1 MDHVLVT
8 DRKVI
13 SSCCSVSWVI
23 EAFRYKKF
31 LWSRPWRGNTWWRR
45 RGVVRKDR
53 LISWWVGAMT
63 YHMNGPSVKLS
74 WRWALCQSCFFDN
87 TRRQSWQTSQPAC
100 HLFPERCRF
109 IRWLYWGQAQL
120 SVRMLDVNV
129 PQRKNVKQVLQCG
142 EFNRTFSQAYF
153 PSWSRKEVAPAT
165 VQLLTPVQK
174 CLEVPLSLMAA
185 RCWLQKKL
193 YRSW

>member
-1 MDHVLVT
+1 MGNLAASPLVLQRHVQSNHPDVLVVHFFSNGPCT
-8 DRKVI
+8 HYRKVI

-23 EAFRYKKF
+23 EAFRYMKF
-31 LWSRPWRGNTWWRR
+31 LWSRPWRGNTWRRR

-129 PQRKNVKQVLQCG
+129 PQGR
-142 EFNRTFSQAYF
+142 
-153 PSWSRKEVAPAT
+153 
-165 VQLLTPVQK
+165 
-174 CLEVPLSLMAA
+174 M
-185 RCWLQKKL
+185 
-193 YRSW
+193 